1 VSEEPSEEELDL
13 EPLGTRSPDRASGPE
28 DRENDEDGDEDA
40 AEEEASEDA
49 AAEEGEEE
57 ARNPTSGEEE
67 GDEEGD
73 KQEPSTE
80 SDSSGAAS
88 RWSSRRLVVLAA
100 CCVVLTVGVISI
112 AFSLVDSPAARISR
126 QAKADRQ
133 RAVALAKPVVSKPK
147 ATAPVGITVPWD
159 PTLPDQVAT
168 IGIPALR
175 IVAPVIPEGTSKGY
189 LTIPAD
195 VHHVGWDDQTA
206 PAGQDGVT
214 LLAGHVNWVG
224 QGEGALGQ
232 IGQLVPG
239 DKIILNWSGH
249 QTTWIVEKKP
259 TLSPNT
265 EVHPSLFSQS
275 GPPRL
280 ALVTC
285 GGPFTETAE
294 GGSYADNVIVW
305 ARPA

>member
-1 VSEEPSEEELDL
+1 MSEESSEEELDL
-13 EPLGTRSPDRASGPE
+13 EPLGTSSPGRATGPVN
-28 DRENDEDGDEDA
+28 RENDEEH
-40 AEEEASEDA
+40 
-49 AAEEGEEE
+49 
-57 ARNPTSGEEE
+57 PT
-67 GDEEGD
+67 
-73 KQEPSTE
+73 EPG
-80 SDSSGAAS
+80 SSGAGR
-88 RWSSRRLVVLAA
+88 RWSSRRLVVLVA
-100 CCVVLTVGVISI
+100 CCVLAMAGVLSM
-112 AFSLVDSPAARISR
+112 AFSLLDSPAARISR
-126 QAKADRQ
+126 QAKADHK
-133 RAVALAKPVVSKPK
+133 RAVAQARPVVSKPEPI
-147 ATAPVGITVPWD
+147 APVGITVPWH
-159 PTLPDQVAT
+159 PTLPGQVAT

-189 LTIPAD
+189 LTIPGD

-239 DKIILNWSGH
+239 DKIILNWSGY

-265 EVHPSLFSQS
+265 EVHPSLFAQG

>member
-1 VSEEPSEEELDL
+1 VFDKPSEQEESSEEELDP
-13 EPLGTRSPDRASGPE
+13 EQPGTSTPVDGTGPGRRE
-28 DRENDEDGDEDA
+28 D
-40 AEEEASEDA
+40 
-49 AAEEGEEE
+49 
-57 ARNPTSGEEE
+57 
-67 GDEEGD
+67 
-73 KQEPSTE
+73 
-80 SDSSGAAS
+80 
-88 RWSSRRLVVLAA
+88 SRRRPSRRRVVIAA
-100 CCVVLTVGVISI
+100 CCLLLIAGALSLT
-112 AFSLVDSPAARISR
+112 FSLVDSPAARIAR
-126 QAKADRQ
+126 QAKADHK
-133 RAVALAKPVVSKPK
+133 RAVAQAKPVVSKSRP
-147 ATAPVGITVPWD
+147 APPPGITVPWD
-159 PTLPDQVAT
+159 PTVPGQVAT

-175 IVAPVIPEGTSKGY
+175 IVAPVVPEGTSRGY

-206 PAGQDGVT
+206 PPGQGGVT

-259 TLSPNT
+259 SLSPNT

-305 ARPA
+305 AKPA